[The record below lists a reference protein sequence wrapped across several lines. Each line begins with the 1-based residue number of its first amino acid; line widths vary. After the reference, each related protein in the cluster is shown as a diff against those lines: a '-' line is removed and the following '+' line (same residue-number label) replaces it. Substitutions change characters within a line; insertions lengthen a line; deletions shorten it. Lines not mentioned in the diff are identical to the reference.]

1 MTVDDLTTL
10 QHEALVRHVQ
20 AALGVT
26 RRPATPLST
35 AR

>member
-1 MTVDDLTTL
+1 VTVEDLTTL

-26 RRPATPLST
+26 RRPVALLP

>member
-1 MTVDDLTTL
+1 VTVEDLTTL

-26 RRPATPLST
+26 RRPASSLP
-35 AR
+35 RR

>member
-1 MTVDDLTTL
+1 MTAADLVTL

-20 AALGVT
+20 AALGVRSVVT
-26 RRPATPLST
+26 VLAT